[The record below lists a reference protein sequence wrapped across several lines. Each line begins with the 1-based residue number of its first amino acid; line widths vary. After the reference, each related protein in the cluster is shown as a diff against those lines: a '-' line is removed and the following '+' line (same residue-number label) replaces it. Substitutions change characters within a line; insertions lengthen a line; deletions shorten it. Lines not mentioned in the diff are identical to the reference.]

1 MRTDYLLARNLR
13 KSEEISKD
21 NSIHRITLKRSL
33 KCLQSHNLCGMANE
47 DAYVIRGDSS
57 ETFANEAGKQ
67 FFNRMIRIEAGVAIV
82 LMDV

>member
-33 KCLQSHNLCGMANE
+33 KCLQSHNLCGMANK

-57 ETFANEAGKQ
+57 ETSADEAGKQ
-67 FFNRMIRIEAGVAIV
+67 FFNRMTRIVAGVAIV